1 MERDDSDMLDDAI
14 QYPQELSIDVHQ
26 KHLYHSLS
34 SSPMSLSKE
43 FTHASGNVYRSMD
56 EDSTSHLDNL
66 GDFEMLPGP
75 ADLWQTSISVD
86 TTGTIPVVTAS
97 SPIPSNPRDSAV
109 AQIESV
115 FEGIADALLAE
126 RSELAITLTAHR
138 RLNPSDSLENPQQTD
153 RTRSTTV
160 KFPGKSAEEAW
171 RFSQLRRYHTANND

>member
-26 KHLYHSLS
+26 KHLDHPLS
-34 SSPMSLSKE
+34 SSPMSLSQE
-43 FTHASGNVYRSMD
+43 FTPASGNVYRSMD

-75 ADLWQTSISVD
+75 ADLWQTAVPVN

-97 SPIPSNPRDSAV
+97 SPIPSNPHDRAI

-138 RLNPSDSLENPQQTD
+138 QLDSRDSIENPQQTD
-153 RTRSTTV
+153 RTRFTTV

-171 RFSQLRRYHTANND
+171 RFSQSR